1 MNTYLKLLKYI
12 KPYYK
17 TAIWAILAMIVTA
30 SMEPLVPA
38 LMEPLI
44 DGSLINK
51 EKDKLLTIPLL
62 ILAVFLTK
70 GLFSYISEVAA
81 QWVAQKAVFDIR
93 VQLFEHLGMLPQSAY
108 QKYTSGTLISKVT
121 YDVPQI
127 AESLSQAWIVMIRDS
142 LILLGLLG
150 FLIYTSW
157 ELSLTLIFIGP
168 VLSWVIKKASKILRS
183 SSTNMQD
190 SMGDMTH
197 ILEESI
203 NGQKE
208 VKIYGGEVYEQK
220 RFSITSHELRQ
231 QMMKIVRVSAANVP
245 IMQSLTAVAMAVV
258 LYIASIMTMDDQLTP
273 GQFIAFITAMS
284 LLFEPLRR
292 LTSIN
297 TDLQKGI
304 AASES
309 IFALLDEKI
318 EKDTGTL
325 ELKNVEGDIEFKA
338 VEFTYPETDK
348 IILDGFSL
356 RIAKDKTTALV
367 GLSGSGKTTIANLIP
382 RFFTTQQGDITINDV
397 NIADLSLESLR
408 KHISYVSQN
417 IVLFN
422 DTIRANIAYGKQ
434 ADKSLEDII
443 AAAKAA
449 HAWEFIEKLP
459 QGLDSPIGQNGSK
472 LSGGQRQR
480 IALARAFL
488 KDAPILILDEATSA
502 LDNESERHIQQAIE
516 NLSVNR
522 TMIVIAHRLS
532 TIENADVIVV
542 MDKGKIVE
550 QGSHQELLNNQK
562 HYAKLYKQSF
572 ED

>member
-1 MNTYLKLLKYI
+1 
-12 KPYYK
+12 
-17 TAIWAILAMIVTA
+17 
-30 SMEPLVPA
+30 
-38 LMEPLI
+38 
-44 DGSLINK
+44 
-51 EKDKLLTIPLL
+51 
-62 ILAVFLTK
+62 
-70 GLFSYISEVAA
+70 
-81 QWVAQKAVFDIR
+81 
-93 VQLFEHLGMLPQSAY
+93 
-108 QKYTSGTLISKVT
+108 
-121 YDVPQI
+121 
-127 AESLSQAWIVMIRDS
+127 
-142 LILLGLLG
+142 
-150 FLIYTSW
+150 
-157 ELSLTLIFIGP
+157 
-168 VLSWVIKKASKILRS
+168 
-183 SSTNMQD
+183 
-190 SMGDMTH
+190 
-197 ILEESI
+197 
-203 NGQKE
+203 
-208 VKIYGGEVYEQK
+208 
-220 RFSITSHELRQ
+220 
-231 QMMKIVRVSAANVP
+231 
-245 IMQSLTAVAMAVV
+245 
-258 LYIASIMTMDDQLTP
+258 MTMDDQLTP

-348 IILDGFSL
+348 VILDGFSL

-550 QGSHQELLNNQK
+550 HGSHQKLLNNQE

>member
-1 MNTYLKLLKYI
+1 
-12 KPYYK
+12 
-17 TAIWAILAMIVTA
+17 
-30 SMEPLVPA
+30 
-38 LMEPLI
+38 
-44 DGSLINK
+44 
-51 EKDKLLTIPLL
+51 
-62 ILAVFLTK
+62 
-70 GLFSYISEVAA
+70 
-81 QWVAQKAVFDIR
+81 
-93 VQLFEHLGMLPQSAY
+93 
-108 QKYTSGTLISKVT
+108 
-121 YDVPQI
+121 
-127 AESLSQAWIVMIRDS
+127 
-142 LILLGLLG
+142 
-150 FLIYTSW
+150 
-157 ELSLTLIFIGP
+157 
-168 VLSWVIKKASKILRS
+168 
-183 SSTNMQD
+183 MQD

-318 EKDTGTL
+318 EKDTGNLT
-325 ELKNVEGDIEFKA
+325 LKNVEGDIEFKA

-348 IILDGFSL
+348 VVLDDFNL

-382 RFFTTQQGDITINDV
+382 RFFTAQQGDITINDV
-397 NIADLSLESLR
+397 NIADFSLESLR

-550 QGSHQELLNNQK
+550 QGSHQELLNNQE